1 MRQRIGVDAGLCHA
15 AANPTSC
22 LRMMRS
28 SIGTTAAFR
37 AKNNGVL
44 GRSTGCITLDP
55 VENNELITRL
65 QDGALVYVTVGDAPI
80 EQYL

>member
-1 MRQRIGVDAGLCHA
+1 MRLEFTGETFFFQR
-15 AANPTSC
+15 P
-22 LRMMRS
+22 
-28 SIGTTAAFR
+28 GTN
-37 AKNNGVL
+37 NNGV